1 MSTNTKVAEKA
12 HPSVSANTGIL
23 PKNSQAVA
31 LILNTLLADEQVLY
45 AKIRNYHWNVEGP
58 SFMELHKFYEGMYG
72 EVAEQIDEVAERVR
86 KIGHYAEGRLKD
98 YLELAHLEE
107 GEYTKDPKEQQKN
120 LLDDHETI
128 ARFIREHVDEVQ
140 EKYKDAGSN
149 DFLIGVM
156 KEHEKWAWFLRAY
169 LG

>member
-1 MSTNTKVAEKA
+1 MSNNTNAVDKA
-12 HPSVSANTGIL
+12 MPTLAANTGIL
-23 PKNSQAVA
+23 PKNSEAVA

-58 SFMELHKFYEGMYG
+58 SFMELHKFLEGMY
-72 EVAEQIDEVAERVR
+72 EAIADTIDDTAERIR
-86 KIGHYAEGRLKD
+86 KIGHFAEGRLAN
-98 YLELAHLEE
+98 YLELAHLLE
-107 GEYTKDPKEQQKN
+107 GDYTKDPRQQQKN

-128 ARFIREHVDEVQ
+128 CRYIREHADEVQ
-140 EKYKDAGSN
+140 DKYKDTGTN
-149 DFLIGVM
+149 DFLVAVL